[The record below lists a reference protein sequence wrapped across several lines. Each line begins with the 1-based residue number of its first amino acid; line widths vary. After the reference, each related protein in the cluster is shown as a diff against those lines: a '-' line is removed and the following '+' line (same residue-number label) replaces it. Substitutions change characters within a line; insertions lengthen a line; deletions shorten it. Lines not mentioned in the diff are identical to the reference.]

1 MNDLNNSTLTLSFD
15 LNKVPYLKG
24 DDGSTYLLIK
34 KEENEDQKKECSSF
48 LYSSPLKITESINKI
63 NELKTRYISFKE
75 LEYSSTYIYVTKRK
89 IDKIIIPFF
98 NDSLKRMFSLSYLE
112 KFRNVLSKKDYCVKH
127 KNAILFT
134 LKDLISYSRKIKL
147 ITSDERDDMLEFLF
161 PIKEKEK
168 EIIKEE
174 KNKYTPMRDLYKLLN
189 NIDDFNDKALFR
201 LLYFSGLRIGEFLG
215 IQIKDI
221 HFKNNLA
228 YISIYKQKLSINGK
242 ISTRLKNLS
251 SYKIIIYADEN
262 VTYLKEYIFRN
273 NLRKE
278 DFLFDTYRVK
288 IQRKL
293 NNYLSKAKLEHN
305 SIHGFGRKSIN
316 TELYKLGADTKIRT
330 TLLGQSSLKVNEQNY
345 IDQNVALKK
354 AVKYIK
360 EISSKL

>member
-34 KEENEDQKKECSSF
+34 KEENEDQKKCSSF
-48 LYSSPLKITESINKI
+48 LYSSPLKSTESINKI
-63 NELKTRYISFKE
+63 NELKKRYISFKE
-75 LEYSSTYIYVTKRK
+75 LEYSSTYIYATKRK

-98 NDSLKRMFSLSYLE
+98 NDSLKKMFSLSYLE

-161 PIKEKEK
+161 PFKEKEK

-174 KNKYTPMRDLYKLLN
+174 KNKYTPMGDLYKLLN

-354 AVKYIK
+354 AIKYIK